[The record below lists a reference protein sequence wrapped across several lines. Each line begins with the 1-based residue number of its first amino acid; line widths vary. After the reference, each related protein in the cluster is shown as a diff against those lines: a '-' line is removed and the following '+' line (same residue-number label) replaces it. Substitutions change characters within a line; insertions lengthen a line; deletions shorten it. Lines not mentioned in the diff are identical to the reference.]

1 MAPAPLGDTVN
12 VLRHGGTR
20 ALAFGIRI
28 AAAAVDLIGTVP
40 LFPVRTPDRPPRP
53 GETES
58 RPPSPAP

>member
-1 MAPAPLGDTVN
+1 MAPTPLGDTVN
-12 VLRHGGTR
+12 VLRHGGTQ
-20 ALAFGIRI
+20 AVSFGIRF
-28 AAAAVDLIGTVP
+28 ATAAVDLIGAGL